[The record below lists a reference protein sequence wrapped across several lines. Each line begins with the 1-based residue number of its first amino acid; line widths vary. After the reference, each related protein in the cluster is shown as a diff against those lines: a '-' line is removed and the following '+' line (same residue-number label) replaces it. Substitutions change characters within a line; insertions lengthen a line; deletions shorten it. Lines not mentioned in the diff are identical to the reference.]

1 MAFSHHA
8 VVLLKQ
14 RENLMR
20 TIKAMLVAMALGAV
34 SLTSGSNESFA
45 GVPTAAA
52 IAPAATASV
61 QGSPTEQVYW
71 RGGYR
76 GYGWRG
82 GYRGYGWR
90 GGYGGGRGWCFYH
103 PYRCRRY

>member
-1 MAFSHHA
+1 
-8 VVLLKQ
+8 
-14 RENLMR
+14 MR
-20 TIKAMLVAMALGAV
+20 TAMLVALALGAV

-71 RGGYR
+71 RRGYR

-82 GYRGYGWR
+82 GYRGYGYRRYGWG

-103 PYRCRRY
+103 PYRCGGY